1 MSLLFTSGGQSIA
14 ASASVLPMNHGIPV
28 NPMVAEIKKVK
39 WAGGRWLG
47 NDVLRKISCEIPKY
61 FKVLTQQKDTLQ
73 RVRVCSQLSYV
84 CTQDYPR
91 IECLKSQGIQETKE
105 KVSSQHL
112 I

>member
-1 MSLLFTSGGQSIA
+1 
-14 ASASVLPMNHGIPV
+14 MNHGIPV

-61 FKVLTQQKDTLQ
+61 FKVLTQQKHTLQ